1 MKPAII
7 TIGVYGFEEQSFFQ
21 ALQNAH
27 VDTLCDI
34 RARRGVRGSDYA
46 FANSER
52 LQNKLAELNIRY
64 VHLKQLAPSTEIR
77 ETQKQEDK
85 QAKIAKRKRDRLGIT
100 FQEAYKQSNLKNL
113 NAEEVLK
120 QIGEEAE
127 IIALLCVERAPEACH
142 RSLVA
147 EWLGQELGLTIE
159 HITP

>member
-7 TIGVYGFEEQSFFQ
+7 TIGVYGFDEQSFFQ
-21 ALQNAH
+21 ALRDAR

-46 FANSER
+46 FANSAR
-52 LQNKLAELNIRY
+52 LQKRLGEVNIRY

-77 ETQKQEDK
+77 ERQKQEDR
-85 QAKIAKRKRDRLGIT
+85 QAKIAKRKRDRLGVA
-100 FQEAYKQSNLKNL
+100 FQEAYRQHHLHNL
-113 NAEEVLK
+113 NAEEILQ

-127 IIALLCVERAPEACH
+127 AIALLCVERSPEACH

-147 EWLGQELGLTIE
+147 EWLRQELGLTVM
-159 HITP
+159 HIDP